1 MSEEQ
6 VEQVEEQPQAPV
18 EEKSEENSNALY
30 SSLFD
35 IAEEDTIQ
43 EDEEKVKPLR
53 SEDVVS
59 LTDAVDRLDE
69 PVQPEVSEESDKT
82 EEVAEKAVEPEKSEP
97 KKKKVKQVIDPDV
110 PEDFRAQTN
119 ALAEEPT
126 KNENSEF
133 EDSLLP
139 EEKEVYD
146 LAKYASEKMPEYKGA
161 DEEFK
166 KYFTGTRQYIEK
178 RLKDD
183 PHLNLADDEEYKTFI
198 SRNRPK
204 FSSSDA
210 RKVENEI
217 LLEKAE
223 ARAREKLKP
232 EIERVKR
239 EQEKIALAPKVQ
251 QKKQQV
257 QQVVKQIIPED
268 FRKVLEEE
276 GGLEKLSKTKPM
288 EYAAIDAVT
297 GQAIASANLLVDIT
311 TGNINYD
318 PSNNDHVALLDWVNT
333 QQDVFINSGQTHR
346 DGKIFMR
353 RERYFQLPEDKR
365 SEYYTWSDDD
375 LIQVI
380 AIRSQEA
387 ITSSLQ
393 RQQEMLKAYMGQA
406 QQAQPAPQPVQR
418 QQAPD
423 MPSSARPSPDQP
435 APPEKKNALF
445 TTLGI

>member
-6 VEQVEEQPQAPV
+6 VEEQVEQPTQEAPA
-18 EEKSEENSNALY
+18 EESNALY

-35 IAEEDTIQ
+35 IAEEDAVQ
-43 EDEEKVKPLR
+43 NEEEEKFKPLK

-69 PVQPEVSEESDKT
+69 QPEQPEVK
-82 EEVAEKAVEPEKSEP
+82 EEVEEQQVKQAVEPEKAEP
-97 KKKKVKQVIDPDV
+97 KKKKVKQVVDPDV
-110 PEDFRAQTN
+110 PEDLRPQSN
-119 ALAEEPT
+119 ALAEEPEV
-126 KNENSEF
+126 KSDEF

-146 LAKYASEKMPEYKGA
+146 LAKYASEKMPNEYKGA

-183 PHLNLADDEEYKTFI
+183 PHLNLSEDEEYKTFI
-198 SRNRPK
+198 ARNRPK
-204 FSSSDA
+204 FGSSDA
-210 RKVENEI
+210 RKVEQEM

-223 ARAREKLKP
+223 ARAREKLRP

-239 EQEKIALAPKVQ
+239 EQERIALAPKVQ
-251 QKKQQV
+251 QKKAQV

-276 GGLEKLSKTKPM
+276 GGLDKLSKTKPM
-288 EYAAIDAVT
+288 EFAAIDAVT
-297 GQAIASANLLVDIT
+297 GQAMASANLLVDIT
-311 TGNINYD
+311 TGNVGYD
-318 PSNNDHVALLDWVNT
+318 PSNNDHVALLDWVNQ
-333 QQDVFINSGQTHR
+333 QQDAFINSGQTHR
-346 DGKIFMR
+346 DGKVFMR
-353 RERYFQLPEDKR
+353 RERYFQLPEGKR

-375 LIQVI
+375 LLQVI

-387 ITSSLQ
+387 INVSLQ
-393 RQQEMLKAYMGQA
+393 RQQEMLKAYMGQQPA
-406 QQAQPAPQPVQR
+406 SQVAQPAQR
-418 QQAPD
+418 QQAPSI
-423 MPSSARPSPDQP
+423 PSSARPSPDQP
-435 APPEKKNALF
+435 APPEKKNAFF

>member
-6 VEQVEEQPQAPV
+6 VEEQVEEQPAQEAPV
-18 EEKSEENSNALY
+18 EESNALY

-35 IAEEDTIQ
+35 IAEEDAVQ
-43 EDEEKVKPLR
+43 DEKEEKFKPLK

-69 PVQPEVSEESDKT
+69 QPEQPEVK
-82 EEVAEKAVEPEKSEP
+82 EEVEDQPTEQAIEPQKSEP

-110 PEDFRAQTN
+110 PEDFRPQNAN
-119 ALAEEPT
+119 ALAEEPEA
-126 KNENSEF
+126 KIDEF
-133 EDSLLP
+133 ENGLLP

-146 LAKYASEKMPEYKGA
+146 LAKYASDNMPEYKGA
-161 DEEFK
+161 DEQFK

-183 PHLNLADDEEYKTFI
+183 PHLNLSEDEEYRTFI
-198 SRNRPK
+198 ARNRPK
-204 FSSSDA
+204 FGSSDA
-210 RKVENEI
+210 RKVEQEM

-223 ARAREKLKP
+223 ARAREKLRP

-251 QKKQQV
+251 HKKAQV
-257 QQVVKQIIPED
+257 QQVVKNIIPED

-276 GGLEKLSKTKPM
+276 GGLDKLSKTKPM
-288 EYAAIDAVT
+288 EFAAIDAVT
-297 GQAIASANLLVDIT
+297 GQAMASANLLVDIT
-311 TGNINYD
+311 TGNVNYD
-318 PSNNDHVALLDWVNT
+318 PANNDHVALLDWVNQ
-333 QQDVFINSGQTHR
+333 QQDAFINSGQTHR
-346 DGKIFMR
+346 DGKVFMR
-353 RERYFQLPEDKR
+353 RERYFQLPESKR

-375 LIQVI
+375 LLQVI

-387 ITSSLQ
+387 INVSLQ
-393 RQQEMLKAYMGQA
+393 RQQEMLKAYMGQQQPAA
-406 QQAQPAPQPVQR
+406 QVAQPAQR
-418 QQAPD
+418 QQAPSI
-423 MPSSARPSPDQP
+423 PSSARPSPNQP
-435 APPEKKNALF
+435 APTEKKNALF

>member
-6 VEQVEEQPQAPV
+6 VEEQVEQPTQEAPA
-18 EEKSEENSNALY
+18 EESNALY

-35 IAEEDTIQ
+35 IAEEDAVQ
-43 EDEEKVKPLR
+43 NEEEEKFKPLK

-69 PVQPEVSEESDKT
+69 QPEQPEVK
-82 EEVAEKAVEPEKSEP
+82 EEVEEQPVEQAVEPEKAEP
-97 KKKKVKQVIDPDV
+97 KKKKVKQVVDPDV
-110 PEDFRAQTN
+110 PEDLRPQSN
-119 ALAEEPT
+119 ALAEEPEV
-126 KNENSEF
+126 KSDEF

-146 LAKYASEKMPEYKGA
+146 LAKYASEKMPNEYKGA

-183 PHLNLADDEEYKTFI
+183 PHLNLSEDEEYKTFI
-198 SRNRPK
+198 ARNRPK
-204 FSSSDA
+204 FGSSDA
-210 RKVENEI
+210 RKVEQEM

-223 ARAREKLKP
+223 ARAREKLRP

-239 EQEKIALAPKVQ
+239 EQERIALAPKVQ
-251 QKKQQV
+251 QKKAQV

-276 GGLEKLSKTKPM
+276 GGLDKLSKTKPM
-288 EYAAIDAVT
+288 EFAAIDAVT
-297 GQAIASANLLVDIT
+297 GQAMASANLLVDIT
-311 TGNINYD
+311 TGNVGYD
-318 PSNNDHVALLDWVNT
+318 PSNNDHVALLDWVNQ
-333 QQDVFINSGQTHR
+333 QQDAFINSGQTHR
-346 DGKIFMR
+346 DGKVFMR
-353 RERYFQLPEDKR
+353 RERYFQLPESKR

-375 LIQVI
+375 LLQVI

-387 ITSSLQ
+387 INVSLQ
-393 RQQEMLKAYMGQA
+393 RQQEMLKAYMGQQPAA
-406 QQAQPAPQPVQR
+406 QVAQPAQR
-418 QQAPD
+418 QQAPSI
-423 MPSSARPSPDQP
+423 PSSARPSPNQP

>member
-6 VEQVEEQPQAPV
+6 VEEQVEEQPAQEAPV
-18 EEKSEENSNALY
+18 EESNALY

-35 IAEEDTIQ
+35 IAEEDAVQ
-43 EDEEKVKPLR
+43 DEKEEKFKPLK

-69 PVQPEVSEESDKT
+69 QPEQPEVK
-82 EEVAEKAVEPEKSEP
+82 EEVEDQPTEQAIEPQKSEP

-110 PEDFRAQTN
+110 PEDFRPQN
-119 ALAEEPT
+119 ALAEEPEA
-126 KNENSEF
+126 KIDEF
-133 EDSLLP
+133 ENSLLP

-146 LAKYASEKMPEYKGA
+146 LAKYASDNMPEYKGA
-161 DEEFK
+161 DEQFK

-183 PHLNLADDEEYKTFI
+183 PHLNLSEDEEYRTFI
-198 SRNRPK
+198 ARNRPK
-204 FSSSDA
+204 FGSSDA
-210 RKVENEI
+210 RKVEQEM

-223 ARAREKLKP
+223 ARAREKLRP

-251 QKKQQV
+251 HKKAQV
-257 QQVVKQIIPED
+257 QQVVKNIIPED

-276 GGLEKLSKTKPM
+276 GGLDKLSKTKPM
-288 EYAAIDAVT
+288 EFAAIDAVT
-297 GQAIASANLLVDIT
+297 GQAMASANLLVDIT
-311 TGNINYD
+311 TGNVSYD
-318 PSNNDHVALLDWVNT
+318 PANNDHVALLDWVNQ
-333 QQDVFINSGQTHR
+333 QQDAFINSGQTHR
-346 DGKIFMR
+346 DGKVFMR
-353 RERYFQLPEDKR
+353 RERYFQLPESKR

-375 LIQVI
+375 LLQVI

-387 ITSSLQ
+387 INVSLQ
-393 RQQEMLKAYMGQA
+393 RQQEMLKAYMGQQQPAA
-406 QQAQPAPQPVQR
+406 QVAQPAQR
-418 QQAPD
+418 QQAPSI
-423 MPSSARPSPDQP
+423 PSSARPSPNQP
-435 APPEKKNALF
+435 APTEKKNALF

>member
-6 VEQVEEQPQAPV
+6 VEEQVEEQPAQEAPV
-18 EEKSEENSNALY
+18 EESNALY

-35 IAEEDTIQ
+35 IAEEDAVQ
-43 EDEEKVKPLR
+43 DEKEEKFKPLK

-69 PVQPEVSEESDKT
+69 QPEQPEVK
-82 EEVAEKAVEPEKSEP
+82 EEVEDQPTEQAIEPQKSEP

-110 PEDFRAQTN
+110 PEDFRPQN
-119 ALAEEPT
+119 ALAEEPEA
-126 KNENSEF
+126 KIDEF
-133 EDSLLP
+133 ENGLLP

-146 LAKYASEKMPEYKGA
+146 LAKYASDNMPEYKGA
-161 DEEFK
+161 DEQFK

-183 PHLNLADDEEYKTFI
+183 PHLNLSEDEEYRTFI
-198 SRNRPK
+198 ARNRPK
-204 FSSSDA
+204 FGSSDA
-210 RKVENEI
+210 RKVEQEM

-223 ARAREKLKP
+223 ARAREKLRP

-251 QKKQQV
+251 HKKAQV
-257 QQVVKQIIPED
+257 QQVVKNIIPED

-276 GGLEKLSKTKPM
+276 GGLDKLSKTKPM
-288 EYAAIDAVT
+288 EFAAIDAVT
-297 GQAIASANLLVDIT
+297 GQAMASANLLVDIT
-311 TGNINYD
+311 TGNVSYD
-318 PSNNDHVALLDWVNT
+318 PANNDHVALLDWVNQ
-333 QQDVFINSGQTHR
+333 QQDAFINSGQTHR
-346 DGKIFMR
+346 DGKVFMR
-353 RERYFQLPEDKR
+353 RERYFQLPESKR

-375 LIQVI
+375 LLQVI

-387 ITSSLQ
+387 INVSLQ
-393 RQQEMLKAYMGQA
+393 RQQEMLKAYMGQQQPAA
-406 QQAQPAPQPVQR
+406 QVAQPAQR
-418 QQAPD
+418 QQAPSI
-423 MPSSARPSPDQP
+423 PSSARPSPNQP
-435 APPEKKNALF
+435 APTEKKNALF

>member
-6 VEQVEEQPQAPV
+6 VEEQVEQPTQEAPA
-18 EEKSEENSNALY
+18 EESNALY

-35 IAEEDTIQ
+35 IAEEDAVQ
-43 EDEEKVKPLR
+43 NEEEEKFKPLK

-69 PVQPEVSEESDKT
+69 QPEQPEVK
-82 EEVAEKAVEPEKSEP
+82 EEVEEQPVEQAVEPEKAEP
-97 KKKKVKQVIDPDV
+97 KKKKVKQVVDPDV
-110 PEDFRAQTN
+110 PEDLRPQSN
-119 ALAEEPT
+119 ALAEEPEV
-126 KNENSEF
+126 KSDEF

-146 LAKYASEKMPEYKGA
+146 LAKYASEKMPNEYKGA

-183 PHLNLADDEEYKTFI
+183 PHLNLSEDEEYKTFI
-198 SRNRPK
+198 ARNRPK
-204 FSSSDA
+204 FGSSDA
-210 RKVENEI
+210 RKVEQEM

-223 ARAREKLKP
+223 ARAREKLRP

-239 EQEKIALAPKVQ
+239 EQERIALAPKVQ
-251 QKKQQV
+251 QKKAQV

-276 GGLEKLSKTKPM
+276 GGLDKLSKTKPM
-288 EYAAIDAVT
+288 EFAAIDAVT
-297 GQAIASANLLVDIT
+297 GQAMASANLLVDIT
-311 TGNINYD
+311 TGNVGYD
-318 PSNNDHVALLDWVNT
+318 PSNNDHVALLDWVNQ
-333 QQDVFINSGQTHR
+333 QQDAFINSGQTHR
-346 DGKIFMR
+346 DGKVFMR
-353 RERYFQLPEDKR
+353 RERYFQLPESKR

-375 LIQVI
+375 LLQVI

-387 ITSSLQ
+387 INVSLQ
-393 RQQEMLKAYMGQA
+393 RQQEMLKAYMGQQPAA
-406 QQAQPAPQPVQR
+406 QVAQPAQR
-418 QQAPD
+418 QQAPSI
-423 MPSSARPSPDQP
+423 PSSARPSPNQP
-435 APPEKKNALF
+435 APPEKKNAFF